1 MTRAL
6 PFFVLGLFLV
16 VAAAPTAAAGQTEP
30 SRPTF
35 RAGVDMVPV
44 AAVVRDEHGRTVGGL
59 RADDFVVVDGGE
71 RRPVLGFSED
81 PEAPIS
87 LAVLV
92 DESGSMSGDRARVR
106 GFVSALV
113 AELGRWAVPGDRVA
127 LAGFSSS
134 VREIVPFTTDFGRL
148 RSGLER
154 TEAFGA
160 TAVHDAIAAAARRL
174 VPVEGRRALVV
185 VTDGMDTRSRLTIEQ
200 VSGIAGAI
208 DVPVYVARVE
218 RAPGVRPEAR
228 ASLEDLAR
236 WTGGSA
242 IDAASAG
249 AAGAAASRIVS
260 DVRHQ
265 YLIAFESAPQPG
277 WRLLEIQTTQPG
289 LTVRARSAYV
299 AGSGGGRLGG
309 PGL

>member
-1 MTRAL
+1 M
-6 PFFVLGLFLV
+6 
-16 VAAAPTAAAGQTEP
+16 
-30 SRPTF
+30 F
-35 RAGVDMVPV
+35 RAGVDLVPV

-81 PEAPIS
+81 PTAPIS

-92 DESGSMSGDRARVR
+92 DESGSMSGDRARACD
-106 GFVSALV
+106 FVAALV
-113 AELGRWAVPGDRVA
+113 AELGRMAVVGDRVA

-134 VREIVPFTTDFGRL
+134 VREIVPFTTDLGRL
-148 RSGLER
+148 QPGLEL

-160 TAVHDAIAAAARRL
+160 TAVHDAIADAARRL

-200 VSGIAGAI
+200 VSGIASAI

-218 RAPGVRPEAR
+218 RATGGQPEAGP
-228 ASLEDLAR
+228 SLEDLAR
-236 WTGGSA
+236 WTGGGA
-242 IDAASAG
+242 LAAASADT
-249 AAGAAASRIVS
+249 ARAAASRIVS

-277 WRLLEIQTTQPG
+277 WRLLEIRTTQPG
-289 LTVRARSAYV
+289 LTVSARSAYV
-299 AGSGGGRLGG
+299 AGPDGGRGTR
-309 PGL
+309 

>member
-1 MTRAL
+1 MDRRL
-6 PFFVLGLFLV
+6 PVAVFGVVLSL
-16 VAAAPTAAAGQTEP
+16 AMAPAAAAGQVEP

-44 AAVVRDEHGRTVGGL
+44 AAVVRDKYGRTVGGL
-59 RADDFVVVDGGE
+59 QPSDFVVIDGGE
-71 RRPVLGFSED
+71 QRPVLGFDED
-81 PEAPIS
+81 PAAPVS
-87 LAVLV
+87 LALLV
-92 DESGSMSGDRARVR
+92 DESGSMSGDRARAR
-106 GFVSALV
+106 DFVSALV
-113 AELGRWAVPGDRVA
+113 AELGRTAVAGDRAA

-148 RSGLER
+148 RSGIEG
-154 TEAFGA
+154 TGAFGA
-160 TAVHDAIAAAARRL
+160 TAVHDAIADAANRL

-185 VTDGMDTRSRLTIEQ
+185 VTDGLDTRSRLTIEQ
-200 VSGIAGAI
+200 VSGIASAI

-218 RAPGVRPEAR
+218 SATSVKPGGR

-236 WTGGSA
+236 WTGGA
-242 IDAASAG
+242 ALDATSASA
-249 AAGAAASRIVS
+249 AADTVLRIVS

-277 WRLLEIQTTQPG
+277 WRLLEIRTTQPG

-299 AGSGGGRLGG
+299 AGPGDGRGSR
-309 PGL
+309 

>member
-1 MTRAL
+1 MTRDL
-6 PFFVLGLFLV
+6 PVLFLGLFLV
-16 VAAAPTAAAGQTEP
+16 VAVAPAVAAGQAEP

-35 RAGVDMVPV
+35 RAGVDLVPV
-44 AAVVRDEHGRTVGGL
+44 AAVVRDDHGRTVGGL

-81 PEAPIS
+81 PASPIS

-92 DESGSMSGDRARVR
+92 DESGSMSGGRARVR
-106 GFVSALV
+106 AFVSALV
-113 AELGRWAVPGDRVA
+113 AELGRMAVPGDRVA
-127 LAGFSSS
+127 LSGFSSS
-134 VREIVPFTTDFGRL
+134 VREIVPFTTDLGRL
-148 RSGLER
+148 QSGLER

-174 VPVEGRRALVV
+174 VFVQGRRALVV
-185 VTDGMDTRSRLTIEQ
+185 VTDGMDTRSLLTIEQ

-208 DVPVYVARVE
+208 DVPVYVASVE
-218 RAPGVRPEAR
+218 RATGARPEVR

-236 WTGGSA
+236 WTGGGA
-242 IDAASAG
+242 IDATAPG
-249 AAGAAASRIVS
+249 AANAAASRIVA

-277 WRLLEIQTTQPG
+277 WRLLEIRTTQPG

-299 AGSGGGRLGG
+299 AGPGGGRCGS

>member
-1 MTRAL
+1 MGRAF
-6 PFFVLGLFLV
+6 PIVVLGMAFGIATV
-16 VAAAPTAAAGQTEP
+16 PFAAAGQTEP

-44 AAVVRDEHGRTVGGL
+44 AAVVRDKYGRTVGGL
-59 RADDFVVVDGGE
+59 QASDFVVIDGGE
-71 RRPVLGFSED
+71 QRPVLGFDED
-81 PEAPIS
+81 PAAPVS

-92 DESGSMSGDRARVR
+92 DESGSMSGDRTRARD
-106 GFVSALV
+106 FVSALV
-113 AELGRWAVPGDRVA
+113 AELGRTAVAGDRAA

-134 VREIVPFTTDFGRL
+134 VRQIVPFTTDLGKL
-148 RSGLER
+148 RSGIEN
-154 TEAFGA
+154 TGAFGA
-160 TAVHDAIAAAARRL
+160 TAVHDAIADAANRL

-185 VTDGMDTRSRLTIEQ
+185 VTDGLDTRSRLTIEQ
-200 VSGIAGAI
+200 VSGIASAI

-218 RAPGVRPEAR
+218 STTGAKPEGR

-236 WTGGSA
+236 WTGGDALDAMSA
-242 IDAASAG
+242 R
-249 AAGAAASRIVS
+249 AAAITVSRIVS

-277 WRLLEIQTTQPG
+277 WRLLEIRTTQPG

-299 AGSGGGRLGG
+299 AGPGDGRGQR
-309 PGL
+309 